1 MSRHTMPAADA
12 TWLHGDRPTNPLV
25 VNGLVILGEAPDSD
39 RVAEALQRRLVDRF
53 PRFRQRVAE
62 PLGRA
67 PAFEDDLSFDLGSH
81 LHHLALPQ
89 PGDRAGAPGAGRRP
103 DHGAA

>member
-25 VNGLVILGEAPDSD
+25 VNGLVMLGEAPDPD

-53 PRFRQRVAE
+53 PRFRQRVVE

-67 PAFEDDLSFDLGSH
+67 PAFEDDLVLRPREPSAPF
-81 LHHLALPQ
+81 
-89 PGDRAGAPGAGRRP
+89 GAPGSRRP
-103 DHGAA
+103 GRAPGPGR